1 MTTAH
6 STMPAQALDLSL
18 DSFGY
23 RKVALVLTGSAA
35 TQVMPFW
42 LDWIL
47 AAAPHTEFRIIMRDS
62 ASRFITRHSL
72 ETRLRARVQSDRWED
87 EVIAAHVELAE
98 WADLLLIYPAT
109 LDYTSRLAHGIT
121 DSPSLLAALSTSAP
135 VCIAPSLP
143 PRALANPLVTEVLD
157 ALRTPKNFVVIDP
170 VPGPSESSDIAQA
183 WVPPPFP
190 AVMRRLESARLART
204 TGATVESP

>member
-18 DSFGY
+18 DGFGY

-47 AAAPHTEFRIIMRDS
+47 AAAPHTQFRIIMRDS

-72 ETRLRARVQSDRWED
+72 ETRLRARVHSDHWED
-87 EVIAAHVELAE
+87 EVIAEHVELAE
-98 WADLLLIYPAT
+98 WADLILIYPAT
-109 LDYTSRLAHGIT
+109 LDYASRLASGIT

-135 VCIAPSLP
+135 VCIAPALP
-143 PRALANPLVTEVLD
+143 PRALSNPLVTNILDVLR
-157 ALRTPKNFVVIDP
+157 APKNFVVIDP

-190 AVMRRLESARLART
+190 AVLRRLETLRVAGTIGST
-204 TGATVESP
+204 TDR